1 MNSNPVIQ
9 MLGRPLRLGVIGG
22 APGSFIGGIHRM
34 AARMDGRYD
43 LVCGV
48 LSSDPEKAVRVG
60 QEMGFAPD
68 RLYDRVE
75 QMLDTEAAREDG
87 LDAVAVMTPHNGHF
101 PYSMA
106 ALERGFH
113 VICDK
118 PMTNTLEDARAL
130 HARVIETGKVFCL
143 THNYTGYPLIRQAR
157 AMVQQGMLGDIRMVQ
172 VEYVQGGRAD
182 ESKDDFTGPRSW
194 KYDSRVSGPSLVM
207 GDIGTHAH
215 NMLRFVTGL
224 EVASLSARLGKV
236 VQSRPVDDWA
246 GALLEMSNGA
256 PGSFW
261 ITQAAAGVENSL
273 GFRIS
278 GSRGTLEW
286 NQEIPQRLLFL
297 PLNSAPRILTP
308 NGPEILPLAARVS
321 RIVKG
326 HPEGFPEA
334 FANLYSDAAEAMAA
348 HISGKEADPLAL
360 HFPTSA
366 DGLKG
371 VEFVQ
376 AAVESSQKGGE
387 WTAL

>member
-48 LSSDPEKAVRVG
+48 MSRDPEKAVRVG

-68 RLYDRVE
+68 RLYERPE
-75 QMLDTEAAREDG
+75 EMLDAEAAREDG
-87 LDAVAVMTPHNGHF
+87 LDAVAVMTPHDGHF

-130 HARVIETGKVFCL
+130 HAKVLETGKVFCL

-157 AMVQQGMLGDIRMVQ
+157 AMVQAGMLGEIRLIQ

-182 ESKDDFTGPRSW
+182 DSKDDFSGPRSW

-215 NMLRFVTGL
+215 NMIRFVTGL

-261 ITQAAAGVENSL
+261 VTQAAAGVENSL

-278 GSRGTLEW
+278 GRRGTLEW

-297 PLNSAPRILTP
+297 PLGGAPRILTP

-348 HISGKEADPLAL
+348 QISGREADPLAL

-376 AAVESSQKGGE
+376 GAVASSQKGGA
-387 WTAL
+387 WTTL